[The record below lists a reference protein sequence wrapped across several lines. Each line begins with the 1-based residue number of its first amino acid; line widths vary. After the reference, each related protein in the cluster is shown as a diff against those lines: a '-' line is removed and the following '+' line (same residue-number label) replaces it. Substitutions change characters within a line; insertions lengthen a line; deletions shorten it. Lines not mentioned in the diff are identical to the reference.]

1 MYSVSN
7 HTLQLECM
15 SQNVYFAKASG
26 LNGSTP
32 ASKSA
37 MSMRPEFHNDYSD
50 LENDIESSDQGTFQP
65 LMSAVELP
73 QASSDRSIYADSKD
87 TTKSSTMYK
96 QYGIGAKLLLGMG
109 YKEGMGLGA
118 KQDGIATP
126 IETKLRPRGLGVG
139 GVSEKVST
147 SNQSDDEP
155 EVRFRRP
162 SYDLFPLI
170 IELERRGVDVP
181 IQIKDFSDSKEKD
194 SEVLQKFHDKLLSI
208 VELVTTLDGEAK
220 SIEAQI
226 TAMSLSKDAEKEE
239 LSNLKRILEILDGVY
254 SDPASVTGAL
264 KTLSSLPNQIE
275 RTSVQDVFIILCQ
288 KHVSE
293 VVINEEVDKCEAIFS
308 WAEMFRQIA
317 SVESINRWDALV
329 ISILQR
335 FPRDDEGALLRFLM
349 RWMHSPLTLNRSYVE
364 QMCVETILKP
374 ALLNAI
380 GENSNIL
387 DWGSKAD
394 LYISLFK
401 WGQDSLDPVSN
412 ILYEHFSQYFKNAW
426 AKMCG
431 TSGASVAYWKN
442 LVSVIKLFFSI
453 AEHFAGMN
461 GRFYKSLSNDL
472 VEGLLQFI
480 SNGKD
485 LSLKIRLAYELYN
498 IHRILTKTNFEL
510 IVQLGALN
518 PVVKDF
524 QRDSEKKDSLLKVL
538 ATLQGQFLSI
548 CKIHPNLKPML
559 LWYTTAITQTLKG
572 EHTALPSYNG
582 QLQLTSDVVNVI
594 LHGDEEADVY
604 SLKLL
609 DLSIT
614 FKDVVADYCQKN
626 SCILTEINEK
636 TEEMNTLYQ
645 LKDPLG
651 NRRLIYIDRDVV
663 WMKEGSDFIP
673 QDLDQLFRKGW

>member
-1 MYSVSN
+1 M
-7 HTLQLECM
+7 
-15 SQNVYFAKASG
+15 F
-26 LNGSTP
+26 
-32 ASKSA
+32 
-37 MSMRPEFHNDYSD
+37 
-50 LENDIESSDQGTFQP
+50 
-65 LMSAVELP
+65 
-73 QASSDRSIYADSKD
+73 
-87 TTKSSTMYK
+87 K

-162 SYDLFPLI
+162 FYDLFPLI

-181 IQIKDFSDSKEKD
+181 IHIKDFSDSKEKD

-226 TAMSLSKDAEKEE
+226 TAMSLSKDAEEEE

-254 SDPASVTGAL
+254 SDAASVTGAL

-308 WAEMFRQIA
+308 WAEMFRQIT
-317 SVESINRWDALV
+317 S
-329 ISILQR
+329 
-335 FPRDDEGALLRFLM
+335 
-349 RWMHSPLTLNRSYVE
+349 
-364 QMCVETILKP
+364 
-374 ALLNAI
+374 
-380 GENSNIL
+380 
-387 DWGSKAD
+387 
-394 LYISLFK
+394 
-401 WGQDSLDPVSN
+401 
-412 ILYEHFSQYFKNAW
+412 YFKNAW

-453 AEHFAGMN
+453 AEHFAGKN
-461 GRFYKSLSNDL
+461 GRFYKSLSDDL

-498 IHRILTKTNFEL
+498 IHHILTKTNFEL

-538 ATLQGQFLSI
+538 ATSVFSKAANYVQRFNGCNSKESQTVLKFLRMSGLI
-548 CKIHPNLKPML
+548 SMVVPIGTL
-559 LWYTTAITQTLKG
+559 LY
-572 EHTALPSYNG
+572 
-582 QLQLTSDVVNVI
+582 
-594 LHGDEEADVY
+594 
-604 SLKLL
+604 
-609 DLSIT
+609 
-614 FKDVVADYCQKN
+614 
-626 SCILTEINEK
+626 
-636 TEEMNTLYQ
+636 
-645 LKDPLG
+645 
-651 NRRLIYIDRDVV
+651 IYANQPAPQV
-663 WMKEGSDFIP
+663 KEVPHVSFSED
-673 QDLDQLFRKGW
+673 K